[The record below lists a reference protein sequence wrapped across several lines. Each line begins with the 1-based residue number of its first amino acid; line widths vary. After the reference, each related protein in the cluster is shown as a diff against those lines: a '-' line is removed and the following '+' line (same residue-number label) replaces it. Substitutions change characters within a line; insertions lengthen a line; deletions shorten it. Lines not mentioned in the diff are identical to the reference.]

1 MPRGD
6 VDEPGVVRTQG
17 VDRRGSRGVRPARPG
32 VGALRSSET
41 PPGGCPIGGVR
52 GTLSAPMSDRRAD
65 AAAASAPR
73 NPLRLVRVVEL
84 EVRTPPVDELRQSL
98 ATAQRVLA
106 MLKADRATIEQRL
119 ASQGRGD
126 AVRSV
131 TGRSAIDAAIQDTQ
145 QSIRAIEEILGDEES
160 RRDSGG

>member
-1 MPRGD
+1 
-6 VDEPGVVRTQG
+6 
-17 VDRRGSRGVRPARPG
+17 
-32 VGALRSSET
+32 
-41 PPGGCPIGGVR
+41 
-52 GTLSAPMSDRRAD
+52 
-65 AAAASAPR
+65 
-73 NPLRLVRVVEL
+73 VRVVEL